1 MKIFM
6 VRISIIFYEVLVVC
20 SVHKMH
26 IFCKGKEMKMK
37 KEACIK
43 RKCWK
48 MLKING
54 KIFHKFFMKY
64 WLCVHYIKC
73 IFFVKGRK

>member
-1 MKIFM
+1 
-6 VRISIIFYEVLVVC
+6 
-20 SVHKMH
+20 
-26 IFCKGKEMKMK
+26 MKMK

-43 RKCWK
+43 HKCWK

-54 KIFHKFFMKY
+54 KIFHNFFLKS

>member
-1 MKIFM
+1 MQ
-6 VRISIIFYEVLVVC
+6 VL
-20 SVHKMH
+20 
-26 IFCKGKEMKMK
+26 E
-37 KEACIK
+37 
-43 RKCWK
+43 

-54 KIFHKFFMKY
+54 TTFHKFFMKY